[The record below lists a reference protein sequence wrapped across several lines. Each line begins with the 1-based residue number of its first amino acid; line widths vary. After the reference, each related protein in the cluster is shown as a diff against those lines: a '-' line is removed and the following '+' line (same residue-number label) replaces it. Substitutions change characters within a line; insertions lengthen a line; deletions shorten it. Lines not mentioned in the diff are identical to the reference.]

1 MKHTINHLSF
11 GKRDHQ
17 KAIYDNYGKT
27 MNYEL
32 DGTGVLAQ
40 PFRNGQLYVEYVLDI
55 TEVEYSDTTR

>member
-1 MKHTINHLSF
+1 
-11 GKRDHQ
+11 
-17 KAIYDNYGKT
+17 